1 MKSFA
6 DLYAALDETTKTTE
20 KVQAL
25 VDYFGQ
31 VSAAD
36 AAWAVYFLIGRKPRQ
51 VVPMPKLR
59 AWAMEEADIP
69 GWLFQE
75 SYDAVGDIAETIA
88 LLLPPPRESSD
99 LPLEPLGRGAPA
111 SAQGRSPRTSSGRP
125 FSRPGGRS
133 TTGSGSSGTS

>member
-1 MKSFA
+1 M
-6 DLYAALDETTKTTE
+6 
-20 KVQAL
+20 
-25 VDYFGQ
+25 DYFGQ

-59 AWAMEEADIP
+59 AWAIEEAGIP
-69 GWLFQE
+69 DWLFQE

-99 LPLEPLGRGAPA
+99 LPLSHWVEERLLPLRATVGRR
-111 SAQGRSPRTSSGRP
+111 SAAGDPRGLADARP
-125 FSRPGGRS
+125 SAAIRLEQADQRRHS
-133 TTGSGSSGTS
+133 GSGSRSSL